1 MGILHII
8 LGIIKVVGILLL
20 ILLGIFL
27 LGILAILFCPVT
39 YRAQGSRDADSYEGH
54 VQIAW
59 LFRFVSFIF
68 SFGSKT
74 ESSFSI
80 CILGI
85 PLNRNRKKRNKKVS
99 EKRKISKE
107 KIRSK
112 TEESNLVET
121 ISKPKLSEQKE
132 SQQEATEESTEKTM
146 DETEKKTDSVFQKLQ
161 EFFEQIPGIPKKILD
176 VLKKI
181 SLTVHHICDKINQ
194 IKEFLES
201 ERFSRLKALFF
212 QEGKR
217 TICHIRPRK
226 IKGHIKIGTGDPYRT
241 GQLLAVAG
249 IFFPVYGEHITIE
262 PYFEQRILEG
272 NISVKGRI
280 YGSFFVRLVW
290 KLLRNSDIRFMI
302 KRIKRG

>member
-39 YRAQGSRDADSYEGH
+39 YRAQGSRDTDSYEGH

-85 PLNRNRKKRNKKVS
+85 PLNRNRKKGNEKVS

-121 ISKPKLSEQKE
+121 IPKPKLSEQKE

-176 VLKKI
+176 RFKKI
-181 SLTVHHICDKINQ
+181 SLTVHGIYDKINQ
-194 IKEFLES
+194 IREFLES
-201 ERFSRLKALFF
+201 ERFARLKTLCF

-217 TICHIRPRK
+217 MIHHIRPRK
-226 IKGHIKIGTGDPYRT
+226 VNGHIKIGTGDPYVT
-241 GQLLAVAG
+241 GQILAMAG
-249 IFFPVYGEHITIE
+249 IFFPLYGEHITIE

>member
-27 LGILAILFCPVT
+27 LGILALLFCPVT
-39 YRAQGSRDADSYEGH
+39 YRAQGSKGTDSYEGY

-59 LFRFVSFIF
+59 LFRLVSFMF
-68 SFGSKT
+68 SFRSGT
-74 ESSFSI
+74 EGSFSI
-80 CILGI
+80 RVLGI

-107 KIRSK
+107 KSPQK
-112 TEESNLVET
+112 TEEPNLEEK
-121 ISKPKLSEQKE
+121 ISKSKLSEQKE
-132 SQQEATEESTEKTM
+132 PQQEPTEKSTEKTM

-176 VLKKI
+176 RFKKI
-181 SLTVHHICDKINQ
+181 SLTVHGIYDKINQ
-194 IKEFLES
+194 IREFLES
-201 ERFSRLKALFF
+201 ERFARLKTLCF

-217 TICHIRPRK
+217 MIHHIRPRK
-226 IKGHIKIGTGDPYRT
+226 VNGHIKIGTGDPYVT
-241 GQLLAVAG
+241 GQILAMAG
-249 IFFPVYGEHITIE
+249 IFFPLYGEHITIE